1 MMRKTLSIGLFALW
15 LCSDPAIAEELTL
28 ERVQLQLEHPAN
40 GSLLKLPEQPY
51 LLVSG
56 FNQYQRW
63 LSLVDTKN
71 FSVSGLPIPDNAQFF
86 SKAQLAGY
94 ELPQLV
100 FWGTDGLYRMSL
112 PDGDYQRLI
121 AVSSVHRVL
130 DPVRLRQ
137 RNFTLELG
145 SELSDFFIPDF
156 TSSHLLRQN
165 ADGSFRHYELQL
177 PSRIQ
182 SWQSN
187 RLDYQPRRPFVV
199 DTNGNGRKDLLV
211 VDQGRFWAFEQA
223 EDGSF
228 ATEPKALGWA
238 VPLSTERTLDQRND
252 AGRSYQ
258 GQQLDRL
265 FDVRDMNGDGIA
277 DLVMEREQLADALD
291 RSTEYRIHYGRLNE
305 QGLTFAEEPDSRVK
319 TDNVPIDVV
328 IGDFNGNGRQDFYI
342 PNTNIGVGTIVRVL
356 LRGNA
361 NLDVD
366 FFLMNEQ
373 GRYAS
378 RADLRQQ
385 ARVDVSISNVRFDLP
400 LFQLADLSG
409 TGQKHLLVGES
420 GRLRLYSPDSGRLF
434 SRRSE
439 RLELDVP
446 RDSSRV
452 LITDLTGNGKDDLV
466 LPFDAQDKSE
476 HRNQLHL
483 IFSR

>member
-1 MMRKTLSIGLFALW
+1 MIKRKISVLLMTGLLSIGLLQ
-15 LCSDPAIAEELTL
+15 AEELIL

-40 GSLLKLPEQPY
+40 GSVMKLPEQPY

-63 LSLVDTKN
+63 LSLIDSDAYEVQP
-71 FSVSGLPIPDNAQFF
+71 LAIPPSAQFF
-86 SKAQLAGY
+86 TNAQLAGY
-94 ELPQLV
+94 ERPQLV
-100 FWGTDGLYRMSL
+100 FWGLDGLYHMQL
-112 PDGDYQRLI
+112 PSGEYQQLLE
-121 AVSSVHRVL
+121 VSSVHRVL

-145 SELSDFFIPDF
+145 SELTDFFIPDF
-156 TSSHLLRQN
+156 TESHLLRQQ
-165 ADGSFRHYELQL
+165 ADGSFRHYRLQL

-182 SWQSN
+182 SWQSS
-187 RLDYQPRRPFVV
+187 RLDYQPRRPFVL
-199 DTNGNGRKDLLV
+199 DSNGNGRKDLLV
-211 VDQGRFWAFEQA
+211 VDDGRFWAFLQA
-223 EDGSF
+223 DDGSF
-228 ATEPKALGWA
+228 SEQPTALDWP

-265 FDVRDMNGDGIA
+265 FAVQDMNGDGIP
-277 DLVMEREQLADALD
+277 DLVMERELMADALE
-291 RSTEYRIHYGRLNE
+291 RNNEYRIHYGRMTE
-305 QGLTFAEEPDSRVK
+305 QGLQFVAEPDTRVK

-342 PNTNIGVGTIVRVL
+342 PSTNIGVGTIIRVL

-361 NLDVD
+361 NLDID
-366 FFLMNEQ
+366 FFLMDEHGN
-373 GRYAS
+373 YPS

-400 LFQLADLSG
+400 LFQLADLTG
-409 TGQKHLLVGES
+409 TGRKHLLVGES
-420 GRLRLYSPDSGRLF
+420 GRLRLYAPDSSRLF

-439 RLELDVP
+439 RLDLEVP

-483 IFSR
+483 VFSR

>member
-1 MMRKTLSIGLFALW
+1 MIRKTLWIGLFALW
-15 LCSDPAIAEELTL
+15 LCSDLAIAEELTL

-40 GSLLKLPEQPY
+40 GSLLKLPGQPY

-63 LSLVDTKN
+63 LSLINTVDFT
-71 FSVSGLPIPDNAQFF
+71 VTQLEIPAAAQFF
-86 SKAQLAGY
+86 SKATLAGF
-94 ELPQLV
+94 EQPQLV
-100 FWGTDGLYRMSL
+100 FWGIDGLYQMRL
-112 PDGDYQRLI
+112 PDGQYQRLLELN
-121 AVSSVHRVL
+121 SVHRVL

-137 RNFTLELG
+137 RNFTLDLGGELT
-145 SELSDFFIPDF
+145 DFFIPDF
-156 TSSHLLRQN
+156 TESYLLRQQ
-165 ADGSFRHYELQL
+165 ADGSFRQYRLQL

-182 SWQSN
+182 SWQSS
-187 RLDYQPRRPFVV
+187 LDYQPRRPFVL
-199 DTNGNGRKDLLV
+199 DSNGSGRQDLV
-211 VDQGRFWAFEQA
+211 VVEDGRFWAFLQA
-223 EDGSF
+223 DDGSF
-228 ATEPKALGWA
+228 SEQPTALDWP
-238 VPLSTERTLDQRND
+238 VPLSTERTLDQRID

-258 GQQLDRL
+258 GLQLDRL
-265 FDVRDMNGDGIA
+265 FDVQDMNGDGIP
-277 DLVMEREQLADALD
+277 DLVMVRELLADALE
-291 RSTEYRIHYGRLNE
+291 RNNEYRIHFGRMTE
-305 QGLTFAEEPDSRVK
+305 QGLVFQAEPDTRVK

-400 LFQLADLSG
+400 LFQLADLAG